1 MISKDITGIANG
13 DFLIADSDLTHI
25 EDILQLGKGQLY
37 EYPAL
42 GYDVNKKING
52 SLNVVEEKRKI
63 RDELTRD
70 NFQISRLTIDQDF
83 TINVEAAKI
92 R

>member
-1 MISKDITGIANG
+1 MVSKDITDISNG
-13 DFLIADSDLTHI
+13 DFLIAESDLTHI
-25 EDILQLGKGQLY
+25 QDILVLGKGQLY

-42 GYDVNKKING
+42 GYDINRKVNG

-70 NFQISRLTIDQDF
+70 NFQVDKLTIMDDF
-83 TINVEAAKI
+83 SINIEASKL